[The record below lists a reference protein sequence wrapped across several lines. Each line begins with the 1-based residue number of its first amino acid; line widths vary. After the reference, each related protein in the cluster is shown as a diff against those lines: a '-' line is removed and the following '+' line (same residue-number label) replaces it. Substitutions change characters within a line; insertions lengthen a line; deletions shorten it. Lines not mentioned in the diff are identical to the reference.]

1 MRSISTIICK
11 LKSQDVRTKSSI
23 KNSVVMLI
31 IKGISILISLLYV
44 PLLIGQLDSVNYG
57 IWLTLTSIVS
67 WCSFLDIGLGHG
79 LRNNLAKAIAENNT
93 VLAKRLVATSYF
105 LLACVVLLAGVIV
118 VIVFPIFNW
127 SNILNAPQSLNQD
140 LTVLTIVT
148 IVCFLTTFVLRLI
161 NSILFAIQKPALS
174 SLVEVSSQFVA
185 FLMVAIMANSGYK
198 WSLLQYGSVISV
210 IPVIVV
216 FIYTL
221 ILFSTKLKNL
231 SFNVKDIDLKLSN
244 NLFNLGFKFLV
255 IQITAILLFQTNNFI
270 LTHVIGPEAVT
281 EYNISYKYIG
291 IISMLFSIINAP
303 LWSATTDAYFRK
315 DFKWI
320 VSTLTKMKKVFF
332 CFVVLGVFAVL
343 ISGIVYKIWLS
354 NKIESDY
361 FLQILILCYY
371 TLSMWCGIH
380 CSIINGTGKVKLQF
394 YFTTV
399 EALCHIPLAIF
410 LGHLFGIYGVI
421 MSMILMTAINAI
433 WEPIQVKK
441 ILNNDTKGIW
451 NL

>member
-371 TLSMWCGIH
+371 TFSMWCGIH

>member
-1 MRSISTIICK
+1 MRSISTIISNFQNK
-11 LKSQDVRTKSSI
+11 NHRTRSSI

-31 IKGISILISLLYV
+31 IKGISIVISLLYV

-93 VLAKRLVATSYF
+93 VIAKKFVATSYF
-105 LLACVVLLAGVIV
+105 LLACIVLIAGIIVI
-118 VIVFPIFNW
+118 IVFPFFNW
-127 SNILNAPQSLNQD
+127 SKILNAPQSFNQD
-140 LTVLTIVT
+140 LTVLSIITI
-148 IVCFLTTFVLRLI
+148 ICFLATFVLRLI

-185 FLMVAIMANSGYK
+185 FLMVAMMAHSGSK
-198 WSLLQYGSVISV
+198 WSLLQYGSVVSI

-231 SFNVKDIDLKLSN
+231 SFKVTDIDLKLSDK
-244 NLFNLGFKFLV
+244 LFNLGFKFLV

-270 LTHVIGPEAVT
+270 LTQIIGPEAVT

-320 VSTLTKMKKVFF
+320 ASTLAKMKKVFV
-332 CFVVLGVFAVL
+332 CFVGLGILAVVV
-343 ISGIVYKIWLS
+343 SGIVYKIWLS
-354 NKIESDY
+354 NKVESDY

-394 YFTTV
+394 YFTSI
-399 EALCHIPLAIF
+399 EALCHIPLAIL
-410 LGHLFGIYGVI
+410 LGNLFGMYGVI

-441 ILNNDTKGIW
+441 ILNNETKGVW

>member
-1 MRSISTIICK
+1 MRAISTIISN
-11 LKSQDVRTKSSI
+11 LKNQDIRSKTSI
-23 KNSVVMLI
+23 KNSAVMLI
-31 IKGISILISLLYV
+31 IKGISIIISLLYV

-93 VLAKRLVATSYF
+93 VLAKRFVATSYF
-105 LLACVVLLAGVIV
+105 LLACIVLLAGIIV
-118 VIVFPIFNW
+118 VIVFPVFNW
-127 SNILNAPQSLNQD
+127 SNILNAPQSLNRD
-140 LTVLTIVT
+140 LTILTIVT
-148 IVCFLTTFVLRLI
+148 IVCFLATFVLRLI

-185 FLMVAIMANSGYK
+185 FLIVVIMAHSGFK
-198 WSLLQYGSVISV
+198 WSLLQYGCVISI
-210 IPVIVV
+210 IPVVVV
-216 FIYTL
+216 FIYTF
-221 ILFSTKLKNL
+221 ILFSTKLKTL
-231 SFNVKDIDLKLSN
+231 SFKVKDIDLKLSN
-244 NLFNLGFKFLV
+244 NLFNLGFKFLI

-270 LTHVIGPEAVT
+270 LAHVVGPEAVT

-291 IISMLFSIINAP
+291 IISMIFSIINAP

-315 DFKWI
+315 DFRWI

-332 CFVVLGVFAVL
+332 CFVSLGIFAVVV
-343 ISGIVYKIWLS
+343 SGIVYKIWLS
-354 NKIESDY
+354 NKVESDY

-394 YFTTV
+394 YFTSI
-399 EALCHIPLAIF
+399 EALCHIPLAIL
-410 LGHLFGIYGVI
+410 LGKLLGIYGVI
-421 MSMILMTAINAI
+421 MSMILMTSINAI

-441 ILNNDTKGIW
+441 ILNNETKGIW

>member
-105 LLACVVLLAGVIV
+105 LLACVVLLAGAIV

-332 CFVVLGVFAVL
+332 FFVVLGVFAVL

-354 NKIESDY
+354 NKVESDY

>member
-1 MRSISTIICK
+1 MRSISTIISN
-11 LKSQDVRTKSSI
+11 LKNQDVRTKSSI
-23 KNSVVMLI
+23 KNSFVMLI
-31 IKGISILISLLYV
+31 IKGVSIVISLLYV
-44 PLLIGQLDSVNYG
+44 PLLIGQLDTVNYG

-93 VLAKRLVATSYF
+93 ELAKGFVATSYF
-105 LLACVVLLAGVIV
+105 ILACVGLLAGIIVIT
-118 VIVFPIFNW
+118 VFPVFNW
-127 SNILNAPQSLNQD
+127 ANILNAPQSLNQE
-140 LTVLTIVT
+140 LTVLSIVT
-148 IVCFLTTFVLRLI
+148 LVCFLATFVLRLI

-185 FLMVAIMANSGYK
+185 FLMVAIMAHSGCR
-198 WSLLQYGSVISV
+198 WSLLQYGSVVSI

-231 SFNVKDIDLKLSN
+231 SFKVTDIDLKLSN
-244 NLFNLGFKFLV
+244 KLFNLGFKFLV

-270 LTHVIGPEAVT
+270 LAHIVGPEAVT

-320 VSTLTKMKKVFF
+320 ESSLAKMKKVFF
-332 CFVVLGVFAVL
+332 CFVVLGIWAV
-343 ISGIVYKIWLS
+343 IVSGIVYKIWLS
-354 NKIESDY
+354 NKVEIDY

-371 TLSMWCGIH
+371 ILSMWCGIH
-380 CSIINGTGKVKLQF
+380 CSVINGTGKVKLQF
-394 YFTTV
+394 YFTSI

-410 LGHLFGIYGVI
+410 LGNLLGTYGVI
-421 MSMILMTAINAI
+421 MSMIAMTAINAI

-441 ILNNDTKGIW
+441 ILNNETKGIW